1 MSPLNGVYRF
11 FLKADDNV
19 RLWVDQEML
28 IDKWWSLAGNSYGDV
43 QLTAGR
49 LNDIRIEYR
58 DR

>member
-1 MSPLNGVYRF
+1 M
-11 FLKADDNV
+11 